1 MDYSLIKSDVPLK
14 HVENALYDR
23 TLSNFWWYDI
33 VLAEMFDQ
41 KCLTYIFSKKFNLNT
56 LKCNVKQK
64 INESQ

>member
-1 MDYSLIKSDVPLK
+1 MLKTHCTIAHCQISD
-14 HVENALYDR
+14 A
-23 TLSNFWWYDI
+23 YDI

-41 KCLTYIFSKKFNLNT
+41 KCLTYIFSKRFNLNT